1 MLGSQHQQKRKKLHF
16 IFKMRKL
23 NTFKFSSGLGNIKNG
38 LRSSSGGFSGVAIGA
53 ALS

>member
-1 MLGSQHQQKRKKLHF
+1 MKLHL
-16 IFKMRKL
+16 IFKIRRL
-23 NTFKFSSGLGNIKNG
+23 NTFRFSSGLGNIKNG